1 MKPTRLHRLPEGLR
15 QELQQARLK
24 RGWSQL
30 ELGRRV
36 GLPQVH
42 ISGIETGR
50 TVPRFDTLLEL
61 VRVLDRDLV
70 MVPRAL
76 VPAVK
81 ALVRDYRRQE
91 GSEDK
96 EGGERSLYADD
107 SSDAPA
113 RETK

>member
-1 MKPTRLHRLPEGLR
+1 MKPTRLHKLPDALR
-15 QELQQARLK
+15 KELHQARLS

-36 GLPQVH
+36 GLPQMHV
-42 ISGIETGR
+42 SAIETGR

-70 MVPRAL
+70 LVPRAL
-76 VPAVK
+76 VPAVN

-91 GSEDK
+91 GKADDV
-96 EGGERSLYADD
+96 GEETSLYADD
-107 SSDAPA
+107 GS
-113 RETK
+113 ETPRGTM